1 MFTHKAC
8 SRLYHFNVWAL
19 KYEFRLFKKRN
30 SLTFR
35 GENTPEHFNSPSCIH
50 SEYIRHIV

>member
-1 MFTHKAC
+1 MITRKAC

-35 GENTPEHFNSPSCIH
+35 GGKYPGTF
-50 SEYIRHIV
+50 

>member
-1 MFTHKAC
+1 MITRKAC

-35 GENTPEHFNSPSCIH
+35 GENTPEHFNSPSCTH
-50 SEYIRHIV
+50 SGYIRHIV